1 MNAKGEI
8 LFVKASYR
16 DNWTLPG
23 GVIEEDESPRDAC
36 LREVKEEIGL
46 DLKAVKF
53 LAVDYISKLQTKE
66 KKGEN
71 LQFVFFGGKLSADE
85 IKKIKVDGKEIIE
98 YRFMKIEA
106 AWPLIS
112 EKLRSRLPECSAALK
127 NKTAVYLENGK

>member
-66 KKGEN
+66 KKGERYPLVRSWKSLVN
-71 LQFVFFGGKLSADE
+71 GGHGNRVLYPGLKQQ
-85 IKKIKVDGKEIIE
+85 
-98 YRFMKIEA
+98 
-106 AWPLIS
+106 
-112 EKLRSRLPECSAALK
+112 RL
-127 NKTAVYLENGK
+127 N